1 MKWGS
6 KKGREILLVLLFIL
20 LASGVWAQPPEELLK
35 VGLGAYKDGFLEVAE
50 SQWKKFLKLY
60 PDHPFAPKVRY
71 LLGQTL
77 IEEGRLQEAIRELAP
92 LVGNEGIEQGELH
105 YLIGSLYIRMGRWRE
120 ARPYLKKA
128 TGLNPEAPW
137 FGQALLLLGEAH
149 YRLADYRN
157 AIPILRKASQILG
170 NSVSKDRALL
180 LLGLSLLEI
189 GRLQEAERTL
199 SAVKGKEGD
208 EALFWLSEVRLKLG
222 NPQGALEALSA
233 LMLRYPK
240 SPRLPEALYK
250 RAQILCQAHRDSE
263 AKGALQGWLL
273 RFKEHPLESKVRL
286 LLGRLLMKARDF
298 KEATDILEPVLKK
311 GNRQEQKEARYR
323 LIWCYLQMG
332 NLSEAE
338 KLLSQQ
344 DDLLSHLL
352 KAKSELFQ
360 GRCEEAL
367 PYLFEL
373 SAKKPF
379 RPFALFEIARCNW
392 RMGKFQDCVANLDV
406 LQLEFPGFEK
416 IDELLW
422 LKAECLREAKEEKK
436 ARDLYRQIPK
446 KHPSSDRVPWAIYRL
461 LEMELGSGHIDR
473 AFGFFETLKTK
484 FAHHEL
490 TQRAGLLIGKALFAR
505 GDYRRAIEALSI
517 GTSSPI
523 KEIRGEALCWLGK
536 AYWRVGEEE
545 KAIEAFERAASRGGE
560 IAALAYVEIGNI
572 KAEAGQLEEAQS
584 AYREALKFAQD
595 QALKA
600 RIERL
605 LEFTKEGL

>member
-1 MKWGS
+1 MNWGC
-6 KKGREILLVLLFIL
+6 KKGRKIL
-20 LASGVWAQPPEELLK
+20 LALLLPLVALKLWAQPPEELLK

-60 PDHPFAPKVRY
+60 PDHPFVPKVRY

-77 IEEGRLQEAIRELAP
+77 IEEGRLEEAIRELTP
-92 LVGNEGIEQGELH
+92 LVGDERIEQGELH
-105 YLIGSLYIRMGRWRE
+105 YLIGSLHIRMGKWKE
-120 ARPYLKKA
+120 ARPYLKTA
-128 TGLNPEAPW
+128 TELSPEAPW

-149 YRLADYRN
+149 FRLANYKD
-157 AIPILRKASQILG
+157 AIPILRKASQVLRDSTS
-170 NSVSKDRALL
+170 NRALL

-189 GRLQEAERTL
+189 GELREAERTL
-199 SAVKGKEGD
+199 NSVKGKEGD

-222 NPQGALEALSA
+222 DPQGALKALST

-240 SPRLPEALYK
+240 SPRLPEAIYK
-250 RAQILCQAHRDSE
+250 RAQILQQAHRDSE
-263 AKGALQGWLL
+263 AKGALRGWLL
-273 RFKEHPLESKVRL
+273 RFKGHPLEPKVRL
-286 LLGRLLMKARDF
+286 LLGRLLMKAQNY
-298 KEATDILEPVLKK
+298 KEAADILGPVLKK
-311 GNRQEQKEARYR
+311 GSQEEQREARHR
-323 LIWCYLQMG
+323 LIWCHLQMG

-338 KLLSQQ
+338 KLLSRQ

-422 LKAECLREAKEEKK
+422 LKAECLREAKEERK
-436 ARDLYRQIPK
+436 ARDLYRQILK
-446 KHPSSDRVPWAIYRL
+446 KHPSSDRVPWALYRL
-461 LEMELGSGHIDR
+461 LEMDLGSGHIDQ
-473 AFGFFETLKTK
+473 ALPSFETLKAK
-484 FAHHEL
+484 FARHEL
-490 TQRAGLLIGKALFAR
+490 TQRAGLLIGKALFAQ
-505 GDYRRAIEALSI
+505 GDYKKAIEALLI

-545 KAIEAFERAASRGGE
+545 KAIGAFERAASQGGE

-572 KAEAGQLEEAQS
+572 KAEAGQREEAQS
-584 AYREALKFAQD
+584 AYREALKLTQD
-595 QALKA
+595 QALRA
-600 RIERL
+600 RIEKL
-605 LEFTKEGL
+605 LEFTREEL